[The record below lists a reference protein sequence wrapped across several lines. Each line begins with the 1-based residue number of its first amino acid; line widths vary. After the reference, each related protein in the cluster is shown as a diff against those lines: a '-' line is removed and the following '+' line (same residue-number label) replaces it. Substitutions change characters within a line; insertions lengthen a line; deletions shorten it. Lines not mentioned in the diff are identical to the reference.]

1 MLDLDLRVD
10 SPPGFTHWLADA
22 LLIPARLA
30 PVKRAAVRRRVAA
43 GEGRKVSRFYDMGV
57 DAIEAMERAII
68 EDRTEL
74 NHVESRAEFF
84 QTAVIATIE
93 RVMKRSDRDT
103 LPPALERPPRQPV
116 RR

>member
-1 MLDLDLRVD
+1 MLHLDLRVD
-10 SPPGFTHWLADA
+10 SPPGFTHWLADS
-22 LLIPARLA
+22 LLIPARLV

-74 NHVESRAEFF
+74 NDVESRAEFF
-84 QTAVIATIE
+84 
-93 RVMKRSDRDT
+93 
-103 LPPALERPPRQPV
+103 
-116 RR
+116 